1 MINYCIIY
9 LIFNECFFC
18 FDYLLLYD
26 SSQAPPL
33 ILLLIRFL
41 WVEYHDVISE
51 GNDDA

>member
-1 MINYCIIY
+1 MIFG
-9 LIFNECFFC
+9 LSVFC

-41 WVEYHDVISE
+41 WVEYHDVIIE
-51 GNDDA
+51 GNDDDV